1 MEEKDGP
8 IQLSVQMC
16 ICVEV
21 EDGAVVPGD
30 VSELLAAALGP
41 AWLLTTGPVLNLGLP
56 HCSCSCKNLDSE
68 VALSLSSFVC
78 LLNMKIISSFYLAGL
93 LQERERMKCAD
104 KKPYQQLRQAEA
116 HMLCVRREL
125 HHTRKSGVVD

>member
-8 IQLSVQMC
+8 TQLSLQMC

-21 EDGAVVPGD
+21 EDGAVVYGD
-30 VSELLAAALGP
+30 VSELLVAALGP
-41 AWLLTTGPVLNLGLP
+41 ARLLTAGPVLNLGLP
-56 HCSCSCKNLDSE
+56 HCSCSCKNLDSK
-68 VALSLSSFVC
+68 VGLSLSAFVC
-78 LLNMKIISSFYLAGL
+78 LLNMKIISFYLAGL

-104 KKPYQQLRQAEA
+104 KKPYQQLRQADA

-125 HHTRKSGVVD
+125 RHTQKSGVVD